1 MKSGMRKGA
10 GWSPMVPFP
19 GDSLEHL
26 ISWSPRF
33 SHSTPYRARGE
44 TRSLDQASGRVYAL
58 AAESSPVIP
67 TTSGFR
73 VSQAWSPLLWSTCLI
88 VIPGNKSRLSSTRS
102 PGNGFFCVCADFR
115 TKDRILKIH
124 PLGFPGGSVVEKPP
138 ANAGDTGSIPGPGTS
153 HLPWSN

>member
-1 MKSGMRKGA
+1 MIFIAAKSFYSDRESFEPAEPVHGSCRNTHLLGEGGSRMKSGMRKGA

-73 VSQAWSPLLWSTCLI
+73 VSQARSSLLWSTSLT
-88 VIPGNKSRLSSTRS
+88 VIPGSKSRLSSTRS
-102 PGNGFFCVCADFR
+102 PGNGFFFCRF
-115 TKDRILKIH
+115 
-124 PLGFPGGSVVEKPP
+124 
-138 ANAGDTGSIPGPGTS
+138 
-153 HLPWSN
+153 